1 MLNTVQ
7 LIGNVGSINPADK
20 VVRLNV
26 AVNRNVKQGDGWG
39 KETDWIT
46 VTLFGHSAD
55 FAKAYVNTGDLVHV
69 EGRIQPN
76 NYEKDGVKVYTYDVI
91 AKRLQKLNRKGDSL
105 PVDDVPF

>member
-7 LIGNVGSINPADK
+7 LIGNVGSVNPAEK

-26 AVNRNVKQGDGWG
+26 AVNRNVKQGDSWE

-55 FAKAYVNTGDLVHV
+55 FAKAYVSKGDLVHV

-91 AKRLQKLNRKGDSL
+91 AKRLQKLNRKADAAAH
-105 PVDDVPF
+105 DDIPF

>member
-7 LIGNVGSINPADK
+7 LIGNVGSVNPAEK

-26 AVNRNVKQGDGWG
+26 AVNRNVKQGDSWE

-55 FAKAYVNTGDLVHV
+55 FAKARRRRSKATLRSSRRYRCL
-69 EGRIQPN
+69 
-76 NYEKDGVKVYTYDVI
+76 
-91 AKRLQKLNRKGDSL
+91 A
-105 PVDDVPF
+105 